1 MIFLLA
7 LPAFAGDFLDTWV
20 TTSLEEDNVLA
31 GPEAYS
37 PSPNFV
43 MRGNNTFFENYENRF
58 TDDISSTHLV
68 VYRRDEGFDPRW
80 LTEAAFVLRMQ
91 PYLNPDN
98 TEPGVK
104 VADDGSYVRVARKFG
119 DRNDHTLSLTGYA
132 VDANRF
138 RLGYSYDLT
147 WGGRDIY
154 AFDPSAAP
162 GARLQYQ
169 NGPHS
174 VFVGVKTAV
183 GDYTDPTTGITRNQ
197 AYWAA
202 LGGGGVEIAKLF
214 RVDAGAGWF
223 QQGQLTNVADTTSV
237 LYNAPII
244 ATGGCAQISFRT
256 TEKIDFISNSELK
269 LYRNAPEFVRESYI
283 SHRKVEGF
291 GLLIQGEVNV
301 LAHNLIDPENIDSTL
316 VETAVAG
323 DVQALAIF
331 GTTEIGL
338 DLVYKDLPYILFN
351 VPGITSGYG
360 ISPSIETTPQQYIRA
375 SASHWFEKAHLT
387 PSLGMGYMIPATY
400 KTSTGTFVQYSERD
414 KSNVPDG
421 FPAAALLSGVVG
433 LQWDISKSMVGV
445 GEVLYTLDNNKS
457 TFVQEDGSVGK
468 NIQAPAN
475 WRNELGFNLMLRAR
489 F

>member
-20 TTSLEEDNVLA
+20 TTSLEEDNILA

-119 DRNDHTLSLTGYA
+119 GRNDHTLSLTGYA

-174 VFVGVKTAV
+174 AFVGVKTAV

-197 AYWAA
+197 AYWA
-202 LGGGGVEIAKLF
+202 
-214 RVDAGAGWF
+214 
-223 QQGQLTNVADTTSV
+223 
-237 LYNAPII
+237 
-244 ATGGCAQISFRT
+244 
-256 TEKIDFISNSELK
+256 
-269 LYRNAPEFVRESYI
+269 
-283 SHRKVEGF
+283 
-291 GLLIQGEVNV
+291 
-301 LAHNLIDPENIDSTL
+301 
-316 VETAVAG
+316 
-323 DVQALAIF
+323 
-331 GTTEIGL
+331 
-338 DLVYKDLPYILFN
+338 
-351 VPGITSGYG
+351 
-360 ISPSIETTPQQYIRA
+360 
-375 SASHWFEKAHLT
+375 
-387 PSLGMGYMIPATY
+387 
-400 KTSTGTFVQYSERD
+400 
-414 KSNVPDG
+414 
-421 FPAAALLSGVVG
+421 
-433 LQWDISKSMVGV
+433 
-445 GEVLYTLDNNKS
+445 
-457 TFVQEDGSVGK
+457 
-468 NIQAPAN
+468 
-475 WRNELGFNLMLRAR
+475 
-489 F
+489 